1 LAPVASQAV
10 PAVVFDFDG
19 LVIDSESEVASC
31 VVEVLAARGVAAA
44 VDDVAHL
51 FGSTDADDEWARF
64 LRPLGVSLADLR
76 SAVDAVLPARV
87 DRLPMLPGVDGVLDA
102 AHAAGWRVGMATG
115 QRRPRLDEH
124 LARLGLLG
132 RFDAIVTR
140 AEVAQGKPAPDIY
153 LAAAARLGVAPADCL
168 ALEDSLPGCHAALA
182 AGMKVI
188 VCPSP
193 VTAGCAFPAEARR
206 VASLVEVDLT
216 G

>member
-1 LAPVASQAV
+1 M
-10 PAVVFDFDG
+10 VFDFDG
-19 LVIDSESEVASC
+19 LVIDSETEVAGC

-51 FGSTDADDEWARF
+51 FGSTDADDEWERF
-64 LRPLGVSLADLR
+64 LRPLGVGVAELR

-87 DRLPMLPGVDGVLDA
+87 DRLPMLPGVHEVLDA
-102 AHAAGWRVGMATG
+102 ARAAGWRVGMATG
-115 QRRPRLDEH
+115 QRRPRLDQH
-124 LARLGLLG
+124 LERLGLLG

-140 AEVAQGKPAPDIY
+140 GEVAQGKPAPDIY
-153 LAAAARLGVAPADCL
+153 LATAARLGVAPADCV
-168 ALEDSLPGCHAALA
+168 ALEDSLPGCRAALA
-182 AGMKVI
+182 AGMRVI

-206 VASLVEVDLT
+206 VGSLVEVDLT

>member
-1 LAPVASQAV
+1 M
-10 PAVVFDFDG
+10 VFDFDG
-19 LVIDSESEVASC
+19 LVIDSETEVAGC

-51 FGSTDADDEWARF
+51 FGSTDADDAWDRF
-64 LRPLGVSLADLR
+64 LRPLGVGVAELR

-87 DRLPMLPGVDGVLDA
+87 DRLPMLPGVHEVLDA
-102 AHAAGWRVGMATG
+102 ARAAGWRVGMATG

-124 LARLGLLG
+124 LARLGLVG

-140 AEVAQGKPAPDIY
+140 GEVAQGKPAPDIY
-153 LAAAARLGVAPADCL
+153 LAAAARLGVEPADCL
-168 ALEDSLPGCHAALA
+168 ALEDSLPGCRAALA
-182 AGMKVI
+182 AGMRVI

-193 VTAGCAFPAEARR
+193 VTARCAFPSEARR
-206 VASLVEVDLT
+206 VASLVEVDLA